1 MPNQISST
9 TAISANASLTNSIF
23 PITPIILCGGSGT
36 RLWPLSRQSFPKQFV
51 PLIGHKSL
59 LQLTLERA
67 HLFGSA
73 PILVGS
79 EAHRFMMLDV
89 LEATRI
95 TNSTVILEPIARNTA
110 AAMAM
115 GALHVLKAQA
125 SSALTSAASATSAAF
140 PVPTEHLTTVSAVA
154 LDTAHKAANS
164 LLLFC
169 PADHHIPDLQ
179 LFHDTVMQ
187 GTQAALE
194 GEIVTFGVM
203 PTYPSSAYG
212 YIQTHKQP
220 VLEHSPVFKVDCF
233 IEKPQTQKAQELIL
247 QGNVCWNAGI
257 FLCTA
262 DVLLKALKENAPD
275 ILAHCEAA
283 MAQATETLTAQGEC
297 LVQPK
302 LEVLQTCRSESIDYA
317 VMEQAQNIALVK
329 FTGQWSDVGSW
340 NAVADLTPADESG
353 NRIEGHGVAHLSKNT
368 FIHAPTR
375 PVVALGT
382 KDLLIIDTPDAILVL
397 AQSHAEQVKEVVAQL
412 QTQNKPQAMSHR
424 KVARPWGWYD
434 SIDMGERFQVKRI
447 GVKPGAALSLQK
459 HHHRAEHWVVV
470 RGTAEV
476 TRGTE
481 VFMLCENQSTYI
493 PIGEIHRL
501 KNPGVVEL
509 EMIEIQSGSY
519 LGEDDIVR
527 LEDVYG
533 RVVPTQPD
541 SSL

>member
-1 MPNQISST
+1 MTHQISSA
-9 TAISANASLTNSIF
+9 TAFSANESLTKSIY

-51 PLIGHKSL
+51 PLIGNKSL
-59 LQLTLERA
+59 LQLTLERTDFFDA
-67 HLFGSA
+67 A
-73 PILVGS
+73 PILIGS

-89 LEATRI
+89 LETSRI
-95 TNSTVILEPIARNTA
+95 ASSTVILEPIARNTA
-110 AAMAM
+110 AAMAL
-115 GALHVLKAQA
+115 GALQVLKAQ
-125 SSALTSAASATSAAF
+125 TSA
-140 PVPTEHLTTVSAVA
+140 
-154 LDTAHKAANS
+154 HKIANP

-169 PADHHIPDLQ
+169 PADHHIPNLQ
-179 LFHDTVMQ
+179 LFHDTVLQ
-187 GTQAALE
+187 GAQAALD
-194 GEIVTFGVM
+194 GEIVTFGVV

-212 YIQTHKQP
+212 YIQTHVQSDQEP
-220 VLEHSPVFKVDCF
+220 SLVFKVDRF
-233 IEKPQTQKAQELIL
+233 IEKPQALKAQELIL

-262 DVLLKALKENAPD
+262 EVLLKALKEHAPD
-275 ILAHCEAA
+275 ILANCEAA
-283 MAQATETLTAQGEC
+283 MAQATKTFSARGEC

-302 LEVLQTCRSESIDYA
+302 IEPLKTCRSESIDYA

-340 NAVADLTPADESG
+340 NAVANLTPPDTSG
-353 NRIEGHGVAHLSKNT
+353 NRIEGQGVAHLSQNT

-382 KDLLIIDTPDAILVL
+382 QDLLIIDTPDAILVL
-397 AQSHAEQVKEVVAQL
+397 AQSHAEQVKEVVAKL
-412 QTQNKPQAMSHR
+412 HTQNKSQAVIHR

-493 PIGEIHRL
+493 PMGEIHRL

-533 RVVPTQPD
+533 RVVPTSAQTKDVRWVVGKTNAGLPC
-541 SSL
+541 